1 MKYLANTRE
10 AMKKLPDYFKA
21 ELAAPTEQP
30 AIESETK
37 FPILSAFAERIGVGM
52 PFEPLRKRRVKPTQ
66 EIVQAQVEV
75 ISGWIADKYIYDPQ
89 TYVERYR
96 LRIFQKM
103 MLQSPDA
110 KATMLLKKLSVLS
123 DDWEVYDAEKGPGVD
138 KQGAFIRDNLSNI
151 EGGFNTVLDNIL
163 EGLKY
168 GFSLSEKVFTDPYPK
183 GEWKGL
189 IGYKVIRDK
198 PVFDFTINTSKT
210 GEILGFTQFQD
221 IVGPQMI
228 PTWKLVY
235 WGYQST
241 SDNPYGYSDLC
252 PAFQHVFAQSIM
264 DESWPTALKRY
275 AMPILLAEKRG
286 TAHSDEG
293 DDELQNVLKKIR
305 EETGIILDNQ
315 VLKDIRY
322 LEQGGSNMAYTA
334 YQKHQEYRA
343 QKIRLSCLV
352 PDLAISEGIRVGSK
366 SLGQI
371 QIKSFVMNVIREIR
385 RSVANVVNEQ
395 IVKPLVD
402 MNFNDVDNYP
412 EFRFGSS
419 ERDDDEKLA
428 KILMDFMANGV
439 VTIEE
444 DRIWMRE
451 KFGIPSKNTKAD
463 GEGES
468 DVGTVDTTGNQPDN
482 KPDSR

>member
-1 MKYLANTRE
+1 MRFLAESRD
-10 AMKKLPDYFKA
+10 AMKKFPQYFKS
-21 ELAAPTEQP
+21 ELAKPPVADS
-30 AIESETK
+30 ESQ
-37 FPILSAFAERIGVGM
+37 FPIISAFAERLGVGM
-52 PFEPLRKRRVKPTQ
+52 PFQPLRKRRVKPTQ
-66 EIVQAQVEV
+66 EVVQAQVEV
-75 ISGWIADKYIYDPQ
+75 ISGWLADKYIYDPR

-123 DDWEVYDAEKGPGVD
+123 DDWEVYEAPRGEGSA
-138 KQGAFIRDNLSNI
+138 KQGEFIRSNLKDI
-151 EGGFNTVLDNIL
+151 EGGFNKVLDNIL

-168 GFSLSEKVFTDPYPK
+168 GFSLSEKVFTDPYPDGK
-183 GEWKGL
+183 WKGL

-210 GEILGFTQFQD
+210 GDILGFTQFQD
-221 IVGPQMI
+221 ILGPQMI

-235 WGYQST
+235 WGYQAS
-241 SDNPYGYSDLC
+241 SDNPYGFSDLC

-275 AMPILLAEKRG
+275 AMPILIAEKRG
-286 TAHSDEG
+286 TAHSEES
-293 DDELQNVLKKIR
+293 DDQLKDVFKKIK
-305 EETGIILDNQ
+305 EETGVILDQQ

-343 QKIRLSCLV
+343 RQIRLSCLV
-352 PDLAISEGIRVGSK
+352 PDLAISEGLRVGSK

-371 QIKSFVMNVIREIR
+371 QIQSFVKNVIREIR
-385 RSVANVVNEQ
+385 REVANVVNEQ
-395 IVKPLVD
+395 IIKPLVD
-402 MNFNDVDNYP
+402 MNFSNVEYYP
-412 EFRFGSS
+412 LFSFGSS

-428 KILMDFMANGV
+428 TILMDFMDHGV
-439 VTIEE
+439 ISLEE
-444 DRIWMRE
+444 DREWLRE
-451 KFGIPSKNTKAD
+451 KFGVPSENTQEGGKKNGAPTD
-463 GEGES
+463 PPRQ
-468 DVGTVDTTGNQPDN
+468 QPDN
-482 KPDSR
+482 NRPND